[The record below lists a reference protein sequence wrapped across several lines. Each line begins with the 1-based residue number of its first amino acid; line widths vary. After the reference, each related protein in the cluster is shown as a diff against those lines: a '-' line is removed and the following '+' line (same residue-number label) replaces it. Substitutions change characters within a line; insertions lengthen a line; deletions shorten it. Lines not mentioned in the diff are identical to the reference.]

1 MSQESTTPATIEDL
15 GDGAVLFA
23 GEICPL
29 SAARL
34 VSTLRRMVA
43 YGSSRIILRL
53 NSLGGCMH
61 SGFQLYDHI
70 AELQAEEGL
79 SFEAVAEGMVG
90 SAAILPFLACD
101 RRKAQPHAV
110 FLLHEV
116 RSKVCGELTLG
127 RAKDDVAHA
136 QLLMRYL
143 IRILVKKTRMS
154 RKQAVNYTARDSV
167 LGSKLARLLGI
178 INTS

>member
-1 MSQESTTPATIEDL
+1 MSDITCPATIEDL

-23 GEICPL
+23 GELCPL

-43 YGSSRIILRL
+43 YGSTRITLRL

-70 AELQAEEGL
+70 AELQTNEGV
-79 SFEAVAEGMVG
+79 SCEAVAEGMVG
-90 SAAILPFLACD
+90 SAAVLPFLACNQ
-101 RRKAQPHAV
+101 RKAQPHAL

-116 RSKVCGELTLG
+116 RSKVSGDLSFG
-127 RAKDDVAHA
+127 RAKDDLAHA
-136 QLLMRYL
+136 QLLMRHL
-143 IRILVKKTRMS
+143 VRILAKRTRLS
-154 RKQAVNYTARDSV
+154 RKQAVHYTARDTILSNRQ
-167 LGSKLARLLGI
+167 AQRLGI
-178 INTS
+178 TNTS